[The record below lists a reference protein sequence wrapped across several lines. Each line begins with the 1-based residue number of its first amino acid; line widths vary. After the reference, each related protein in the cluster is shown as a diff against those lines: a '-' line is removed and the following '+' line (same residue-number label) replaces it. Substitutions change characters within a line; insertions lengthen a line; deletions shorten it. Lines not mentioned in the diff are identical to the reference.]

1 MRDAKRLGRRRG
13 TCWAAGVA
21 EGSAGM
27 GSRDGTKYTAKG
39 AAALPAGFL
48 AAPFAVAA
56 DSGFLALATLV
67 WFLEVASPASSF
79 FLVFPRRGR
88 LARLGG
94 GHLVAVAVRKQR
106 LRLPETLGLGLG
118 FPGSAKEQSAT
129 WEHRSASSRST
140 RPPEARRGTTYP
152 RWLRRGALGA
162 RGLCTSSGGGI
173 RSQPQ
178 NPKP

>member
-1 MRDAKRLGRRRG
+1 LRDQRYWMRDAKRLGRRRG

-48 AAPFAVAA
+48 ATPFAVAV

-79 FLVFPRRGR
+79 FLVFPAGADLPG
-88 LARLGG
+88 LAVGTSSPSL
-94 GHLVAVAVRKQR
+94 
-106 LRLPETLGLGLG
+106 
-118 FPGSAKEQSAT
+118 
-129 WEHRSASSRST
+129 SASSACGCRRPWAWDWVSPVLRRS
-140 RPPEARRGTTYP
+140 RARRGST
-152 RWLRRGALGA
+152 GARAAGA
-162 RGLCTSSGGGI
+162 RGLQKHGGEPLTRGG
-173 RSQPQ
+173 
-178 NPKP
+178 